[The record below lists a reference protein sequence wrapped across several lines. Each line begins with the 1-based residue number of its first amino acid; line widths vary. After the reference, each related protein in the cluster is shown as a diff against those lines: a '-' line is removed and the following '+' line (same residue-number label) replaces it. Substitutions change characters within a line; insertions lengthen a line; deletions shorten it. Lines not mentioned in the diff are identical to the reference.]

1 MTLEKIL
8 EHANGEPWTVEGV
21 TLDVIVS
28 KCLDSDFLQ
37 FKMHPITELHAPS
50 YLGGKWIEY
59 ITAEEL
65 ADFEN
70 EIKRHREKAEEFYRQ
85 AQRVAKATLKNGY
98 IKILEL
104 PESIRA
110 DFDFYEDKERR
121 EKAIKRY
128 IQNLHPI
135 KFINDKKS
143 EFFALDNFS
152 IDLDGVLYVPHW
164 SYWLDRPYYMTT
176 PQIIENMGDKKCPF

>member
-37 FKMHPITELHAPS
+37 FKMHPITELHPPS

-59 ITAEEL
+59 ITAEE
-65 ADFEN
+65 
-70 EIKRHREKAEEFYRQ
+70 FYRH
-85 AQRVAKATLKNGY
+85 AHRVAKATLKNGY

-110 DFDFYEDKERR
+110 DFDFYEDKESR

-135 KFINDKKS
+135 KFIDDNKS
-143 EFFALDNFS
+143 EFFALGDFS
-152 IDLDGVLYVPHW
+152 LDIDGVLYVPHW
-164 SYWLDRPYYMTT
+164 SYWLDRPYYITT
-176 PQIIENMGDKKCPF
+176 QQIIENMGD

>member
-21 TLDVIVS
+21 TLDVILT
-28 KCLDSDFLQ
+28 KCAGDDFLR
-37 FKMHPITELHAPS
+37 FNMHPITELHTAAD
-50 YLGGKWIEY
+50 LGGKWLEY

-70 EIKRHREKAEEFYRQ
+70 ELKSHREKAEEFYRQ

-143 EFFALDNFS
+143 EFFALGNFS
-152 IDLDGVLYVPHW
+152 IDLDGVLYVPHY
-164 SYWLDRPYYMTT
+164 SYWLDRPYYIATQ
-176 PQIIENMGDKKCPF
+176 QIIESVGG

>member
-85 AQRVAKATLKNGY
+85 AQRVAKATLLKNGR
-98 IKILEL
+98 IQILDY
-104 PESIRA
+104 PENIQS
-110 DFDFYEDKERR
+110 DWNFYENEERR
-121 EKAIKRY
+121 AKAIK
-128 IQNLHPI
+128 QFVKHSHPI
-135 KFINDKKS
+135 RFIGDKKT
-143 EFFALDNFS
+143 EFYALGNFS

-164 SYWLDRPYYMTT
+164 SYWLDRPYYITT
-176 PQIIENMGDKKCPF
+176 TQILESAGE